1 MGKAVTRGD
10 SYETLVVDVATDST
24 TVYTGGCRLGAIYI
38 NTALSAHA
46 LPILDG
52 AVTKFTIPASAAAG
66 TLFPFW
72 GAKFHSSL
80 IVDPNDAATGN
91 ITVMWDPL

>member
-1 MGKAVTRGD
+1 MAKNVVRGD
-10 SYETLVVDVATDST
+10 SWECVVVDVATDST
-24 TVYTGGCRLGAIYI
+24 TVYTGACRLGAIFI

-46 LPILDG
+46 LPIKDG
-52 AVTKFTIPASAAAG
+52 SATVFTIPASAAAG
-66 TLFPFW
+66 VMYQFW

-80 IVDPNDAATGN
+80 IIDPNDAATGN